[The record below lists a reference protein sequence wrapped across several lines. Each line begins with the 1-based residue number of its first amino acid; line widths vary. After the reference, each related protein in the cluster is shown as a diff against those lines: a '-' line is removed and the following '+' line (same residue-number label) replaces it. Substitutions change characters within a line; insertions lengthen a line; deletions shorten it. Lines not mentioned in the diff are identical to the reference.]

1 MTEMP
6 DGSLWVASRSG
17 IIGAGDP
24 RSGRFRTAATLTG
37 RGRFTAVGSWET
49 SVLVGTSRGLA
60 VIESSS
66 GREVPLDA
74 ALAAHRLGDRP
85 IGAIRSLPG
94 VAWIASGKELF
105 RVGREADGRVS
116 VTRLEV
122 PIAGSVSAIS
132 PLAPG
137 RLWIGS
143 DRGEVVRVEWSGPD
157 ASLAMRAARDRRSF
171 GARLVRGARF
181 RVGAARGSEGRLWVG
196 TRRGLGAS
204 R

>member
-6 DGSLWVASRSG
+6 DGSLWLASRSG

-24 RSGRFRTAATLTG
+24 RSGRFRTATTLPG
-37 RGRFTAVGSWET
+37 RGRITALGSWET
-49 SVLVGTSRGLA
+49 SVLVGTSLGLA

-66 GREVPLDA
+66 GRELPLDA

-94 VAWIASGKELF
+94 VAWIAGGKEVF
-105 RVGREADGRVS
+105 RVRREADGRVG
-116 VTRLEV
+116 VARIAV

-132 PLAPG
+132 PLVPG
-137 RLWIGS
+137 RLWLGS

-157 ASLAMRAARDRRSF
+157 DPSWCVPSI
-171 GARLVRGARF
+171 
-181 RVGAARGSEGRLWVG
+181 SP
-196 TRRGLGAS
+196 TRRRAPRS
-204 R
+204 RRTG